1 MALVLYDVSDGIA
14 TLTLNNP
21 QERNSMTAEMVREI
35 VVAMDAAEA
44 DSNVRVVIVT
54 GTPPAFCAGANLGNL
69 AEATRESLLGI
80 YEGFLRI
87 ARSPLPTIAA
97 VNGAAVGAG
106 MNLALG
112 CDLRIAAQSAKFDTR
127 FLQLGLHPGGG
138 NTWMQLRIA
147 GLHTTMATAL
157 FGEVLSGDDAVRA
170 GVAWKCVPDDEL
182 LATTRAVAAKAAAA
196 PKELLTLMKKTIMEI
211 GSLPTHAE
219 AVEFELGPQVW
230 TTRQPWFRERLAA
243 LQAKISKR

>member
-1 MALVLYDVSDGIA
+1 MVIYEVRDGVA

-21 QERNSMTAEMVREI
+21 SERNSMTAEMVSDI
-35 VVAMDAAEA
+35 VAAMDSAER
-44 DSNVRVVIVT
+44 DDNVRVVIVT

-69 AEATRESLLGI
+69 AEATRDSLLGI

-112 CDLRIAAQSAKFDTR
+112 CDVRIAGKSAKFDTR

-147 GLHTTMATAL
+147 GLQ
-157 FGEVLSGDDAVRA
+157 LS
-170 GVAWKCVPDDEL
+170 L
-182 LATTRAVAAKAAAA
+182 
-196 PKELLTLMKKTIMEI
+196 IHI
-211 GSLPTHAE
+211 
-219 AVEFELGPQVW
+219 
-230 TTRQPWFRERLAA
+230 
-243 LQAKISKR
+243 

>member
-1 MALVLYDVSDGIA
+1 MVLYEVNGGIA

-21 QERNSMTAEMVREI
+21 QERNSMTAQMVAEI
-35 VVAMDAAEA
+35 VVAMDAAEN
-44 DSNVRVVIVT
+44 DPNVRVVIVT
-54 GTPPAFCAGANLGNL
+54 GTSPAFCAGANLGNL
-69 AEATRESLLGI
+69 AEATRESLLAI
-80 YEGFLRI
+80 YEGFLRV

-112 CDLRIAAQSAKFDTR
+112 CDVRIAAKSAKFDSR

-147 GLHTTMATAL
+147 GLQTTMATVA
-157 FGEVLSGDDAVRA
+157 FGEVLDGQAAERA
-170 GVAWKCVPDDEL
+170 GLVWKCVEDAEL
-182 LATTRAVAAKAAAA
+182 MSTARAFATKAADA